1 MHAERHRLLGRGT
14 MLNDDNVPFP
24 FPPVMY
30 FADEMIT
37 GPARFDV
44 DSQSGV
50 GVTVVRGKC
59 MTAYMKI
66 ARSARDRRTSSE
78 PSTSM

>member
-1 MHAERHRLLGRGT
+1 
-14 MLNDDNVPFP
+14 
-24 FPPVMY
+24 MY

-50 GVTVVRGKC
+50 GVTVVKREMNDGLHE
-59 MTAYMKI
+59 
-66 ARSARDRRTSSE
+66 DRKERQR
-78 PSTSM
+78 